1 MKFLFLV
8 LATLLMTGC
17 ATKAYRAVEGECKPQ
32 AWADYPESKVQVVQT
47 RQRVIHVATGMQN
60 CYTRSDGKHTHTV
73 CNPIT
78 RPEFIA
84 YQETVVID
92 QNEAVRDMAIASC
105 SANLCMQ
112 RYGNAKC
119 KTDQL
124 LVPLPST
131 SPEPAPATFLA
142 PVPQPDLAQ

>member
-1 MKFLFLV
+1 V
-8 LATLLMTGC
+8 LAVLLMTGC

-47 RQRVIHVATGMQN
+47 RQRLINVATGMQN
-60 CYTRSDGKHTHTV
+60 CYTRSDGKQTHTV
-73 CNPIT
+73 CSPIT

-84 YQETVVID
+84 FQETVVID
-92 QNEAVRDMAIASC
+92 QNEAVRNMAIASC
-105 SANLCMQ
+105 SANLCLQ

-124 LVPLPST
+124 LVPLP
-131 SPEPAPATFLA
+131 PIEPAPSPAL
-142 PVPQPDLAQ
+142 VPQPISAQ

>member
-8 LATLLMTGC
+8 LAVLLMTGC

-47 RQRVIHVATGMQN
+47 RQRLINVATGMQN

-73 CNPIT
+73 CSHIT

-84 YQETVVID
+84 FQETVVID
-92 QNEAVRDMAIASC
+92 QNEAIRDMAIASC

-119 KTDQL
+119 KTDQQM
-124 LVPLPST
+124 VPLPST
-131 SPEPAPATFLA
+131 SPDPAPFLA
-142 PVPQPDLAQ
+142 PVPQPISAQ

>member
-1 MKFLFLV
+1 MKLWLLV
-8 LATLLMTGC
+8 LATALLTGC
-17 ATKAYRAVEGECKPQ
+17 ATKAYRAAEGECAPQ
-32 AWADYPESKVQVVQT
+32 AWSDYPEQKVQMVQT

-60 CYTRSDGKHTHTV
+60 CYTHRDGKHTHTV

-78 RPEFIA
+78 RPEFIT
-84 YQETVVID
+84 YQETVVVD
-92 QNEAVRDMAIASC
+92 QNEAVRNMAIASC

-124 LVPLPST
+124 LVPLPPIEPT
-131 SPEPAPATFLA
+131 SFPV
-142 PVPQPDLAQ
+142 PVPQPISAQ

>member
-1 MKFLFLV
+1 MKFIFLV
-8 LATLLMTGC
+8 LASLLMTGC

-47 RQRVIHVATGMQN
+47 RQRVIHVTTGLQN

-124 LVPLPST
+124 LVPLPPIEPT
-131 SPEPAPATFLA
+131 SF
-142 PVPQPDLAQ
+142 PVPVSQPISAQ

>member
-8 LATLLMTGC
+8 LAILLMTGC

-47 RQRVIHVATGMQN
+47 RQRLINVATGMQN

-73 CNPIT
+73 CSPIT

-84 YQETVVID
+84 FQETVVID

-119 KTDQL
+119 KTDQQM
-124 LVPLPST
+124 VPLPST
-131 SPEPAPATFLA
+131 TPEPAPFPV
-142 PVPQPDLAQ
+142 PVPQPISAQ